1 MWTFFLFLAVLGVI
15 ILMIYLLTQL
25 NEMEKKMVELF
36 EEIRKHY
43 EQK

>member
-25 NEMEKKMVELF
+25 NEMEKKMIDLS

>member
-25 NEMEKKMVELF
+25 NEMEKKMVDLS